1 MDSKV
6 PWSRSSEA
14 SLLDLVREQRFLW
27 NPRDPLYHKN
37 KLRSSSFNAIAD
49 ALKSEHPELS
59 ELTGGKISLSS
70 LFNHH

>member
-6 PWSRSSEA
+6 PWSTSSEG

-37 KLRSSSFNAIAD
+37 KLQCVAFNDIAD
-49 ALKSEHPELS
+49 ALKAEHPELS

-70 LFNHH
+70 LLKNT